1 MLSSAKT
8 DRDFDRMID
17 FQCQRLESH
26 VFRKFRD
33 QLRLDLEKSRLGFA
47 TGITDGDLIDKLHA
61 HGLRDDNLTAFLFL
75 PVAMAGW
82 ADGVINRQEV
92 LVANQAF
99 ESLEPAP
106 SPEAR
111 ELFSS
116 WLTQRPSQTLME
128 YWEQW
133 IGIILDREDPDS
145 LYEFLRAIAW
155 VTEKV
160 ASASGGFLG
169 IGKISGSEWAI
180 LNRVHRF
187 LNRLRI

>member
-1 MLSSAKT
+1 M
-8 DRDFDRMID
+8 D
-17 FQCQRLESH
+17 
-26 VFRKFRD
+26 
-33 QLRLDLEKSRLGFA
+33 
-47 TGITDGDLIDKLHA
+47 
-61 HGLRDDNLTAFLFL
+61 
-75 PVAMAGW
+75 
-82 ADGVINRQEV
+82 
-92 LVANQAF
+92 
-99 ESLEPAP
+99 
-106 SPEAR
+106 
-111 ELFSS
+111 
-116 WLTQRPSQTLME
+116 

-133 IGIILDREDPDS
+133 IGIILDREDTDS